1 MGSVSQRFLENLL
14 QGRSSQQ
21 QHLEH
26 EHQQGAIPVHK
37 HHVESSIKGAENCK
51 PKPFNLKMFQILA
64 TQSSLAVPKYPMW
77 RSYVTQSHC
86 DMSDHYIFKHA
97 SCRCMNMNYHSLI
110 HASLHYHRCIYENIL
125 NVYQSLSG
133 IQEPAAALSVVAN
146 ANPFSMEKARACTFQ
161 VSRFSKL
168 PSKVWNSMNLL
179 YLFCGFKNQRHP
191 TTTDSKFSR
200 NPFHFLWTGSELH
213 K

>member
-1 MGSVSQRFLENLL
+1 MNT
-14 QGRSSQQ
+14 SS
-21 QHLEH
+21 
-26 EHQQGAIPVHK
+26 QGAIPVHK

-64 TQSSLAVPKYPMW
+64 TQSSLAVPKYPMR

-110 HASLHYHRCIYENIL
+110 YASLHYHRCIYENIL

-168 PSKVWNSMNLL
+168 PSKVWTQWIY
-179 YLFCGFKNQRHP
+179 YLFCGFKSQRHP
-191 TTTDSKFSR
+191 TTTDSKISR
-200 NPFHFLWTGSELH
+200 NPFHFLWTGSALY

>member
-1 MGSVSQRFLENLL
+1 MEKTIGQWGLFPNVFWKISCKEGVANNNTWNMNT
-14 QGRSSQQ
+14 SS
-21 QHLEH
+21 
-26 EHQQGAIPVHK
+26 QGAIPVHK

-64 TQSSLAVPKYPMW
+64 TQSSLAVPKYPMR

-110 HASLHYHRCIYENIL
+110 YASLHYHRCIYENIL

-179 YLFCGFKNQRHP
+179 
-191 TTTDSKFSR
+191 SI
-200 NPFHFLWTGSELH
+200 LWF
-213 K
+213 